1 MFLGFNN
8 FYASN
13 STVASRGETLVPGF
27 HPRVSAVAFKLA
39 HNWGV
44 KLFGGA
50 LVSSLAVPVVDIH
63 FGAPFGTQH
72 KIGVSNPAPE
82 TLVAYKIGSLHWWYG
97 VEVFTPGFSSK
108 KTDLVNIGQH
118 NYAAAPSAAFSYL
131 PNHGTT
137 ERSSKFQYIV
147 NYRNDATQYR
157 SGDEL
162 VWEYAA
168 MRNVS
173 RALAIGGNGDF
184 YPQTANDL
192 RNGSIYLDGD
202 RHFESYSMI
211 VKCQR
216 DFLTENRIVT
226 TRFGCTPVCLS
237 PCNVSRLWQIGR
249 RVQCTSRTV

>member
-1 MFLGFNN
+1 MNLRSNAIVSRAARRARHVLVAGLSLAAMITTGANASEGGASVYPAGVETILRGRMPGPGASMFLGFNN

-63 FGAPFGTQH
+63 FSAPFGTQH

-137 ERSSKFQYIV
+137 ERSSEFQHIV

-162 VWEYAA
+162 VWDYAA

-173 RALAIGGNGDF
+173 RA
-184 YPQTANDL
+184 
-192 RNGSIYLDGD
+192 
-202 RHFESYSMI
+202 
-211 VKCQR
+211 
-216 DFLTENRIVT
+216 
-226 TRFGCTPVCLS
+226 
-237 PCNVSRLWQIGR
+237 
-249 RVQCTSRTV
+249 